1 MRPRD
6 FSQYLKTWMWVY
18 IVLVWIALK
27 PALGFASCIFSF
39 LFFFFWSVT
48 TGDSGYCLMNSSR
61 TFFYFFVPLSHQWIL
76 YTVHGTHKY
85 HISATFSLKM
95 DPTILFTHLKIILL
109 QCFQFQFSISTTI
122 SSIQTNPLSQ
132 LKKIVMKVSPLK
144 FEININLKSR
154 FQLFWAMLHL
164 HTPWATC
171 FSFWVYKIGQPIIFD
186 SIQLF

>member
-1 MRPRD
+1 
-6 FSQYLKTWMWVY
+6 
-18 IVLVWIALK
+18 
-27 PALGFASCIFSF
+27 
-39 LFFFFWSVT
+39 
-48 TGDSGYCLMNSSR
+48 MNSSH
-61 TFFYFFVPLSHQWIL
+61 TFFYFFVPLSHQWIP

-154 FQLFWAMLHL
+154 F
-164 HTPWATC
+164 
-171 FSFWVYKIGQPIIFD
+171 
-186 SIQLF
+186 

>member
-6 FSQYLKTWMWVY
+6 FSQYLKTWTRVY
-18 IVLVWIALK
+18 IVPVWIALK
-27 PALGFASCIFSF
+27 PALGFVSCIFSF
-39 LFFFFWSVT
+39 LFFFFFLVSYNR
-48 TGDSGYCLMNSSR
+48 GQRLLFNEQQH
-61 TFFYFFVPLSHQWIL
+61 FFYFIVPLSHQWVP
-76 YTVHGTHKY
+76 YTVHGTHKC

-95 DPTILFTHLKIILL
+95 DPTILFIHLKIILL

-122 SSIQTNPLSQ
+122 SSIQTNPFSQ

-164 HTPWATC
+164 HTSCATC